1 MLTRLESPRPHF
13 SKVTAIAAL
22 FALSIG
28 MLGLLPNEVNAQSTL
43 HSFDIPKF
51 ELEPFWPKPLPDRW
65 VTGEFGGVCVDA
77 NDHVFIL
84 PRGDLTPE
92 EQEVAKAAPPVIE
105 FDPGGN
111 VVNSWGNRDLLPK
124 RLHGCFVDYEG
135 NVWIGGSEDGIV
147 QKYSHDGSKM
157 LLQIGIKGRID
168 TSDGTFSGAAMNSSH
183 VYLNLPTSIAIDP
196 TNGDVYI
203 ADGYLNR
210 RVVVFDRE
218 GHYLRQWGR
227 QGTLEEVHAGVGGV
241 FLSTV
246 HCVVIGRNGLVY
258 VCDWEGR
265 RIEVF
270 DKMGNFRRNY
280 VLVESE
286 AAPLKGGGQTCWM
299 GFSPD
304 PGQTFLYVGDCG
316 NEEIRIM
323 DRETGKELS
332 SFGRPGNQV
341 GEFSSTHTLA
351 VNSKG
356 DIVVANTAGGR
367 RVDMIRRVGR

>member
-1 MLTRLESPRPHF
+1 MESKTWDPVMVTMAVLCLTIGIGSL
-13 SKVTAIAAL
+13 
-22 FALSIG
+22 LSTKS
-28 MLGLLPNEVNAQSTL
+28 EAQAV
-43 HSFDIPKF
+43 DVPKF
-51 ELEPFWPKPLPDRW
+51 EVEPFWPKPLPHRW
-65 VTGEFGGVCVDA
+65 VTGNVGGVCVDA
-77 NDHVFIL
+77 HDHMFIL
-84 PRGDLTPE
+84 SRGDLTPK
-92 EQEVAKAAPPVIE
+92 EQKNAEAAPPVIE

-135 NVWIGGSEDGIV
+135 NIWIGGNEDGIV
-147 QKYSHDGSKM
+147 QKYSHDGSRM
-157 LLQIGIKGRID
+157 LLQIGTKGRFD
-168 TSDGTFSGAAMNSSH
+168 TSDGTFAAFGSTDPHRPVAMNSSH

-196 TNGDVYI
+196 TDGDVYI
-203 ADGYLNR
+203 ADGDGNR
-210 RVVVFDRE
+210 RIVVFDRE

-246 HCVVIGRNGLVY
+246 HCVVIGRDGLVY
-258 VCDWEGR
+258 VCDWQGR

-286 AAPLKGGGQTCWM
+286 AAPLKGGGRPCWM

-304 PGQTFLYVGDCG
+304 PSQTFLYVGDCG

-367 RVDMIRRVGR
+367 RVDMIRRVVR